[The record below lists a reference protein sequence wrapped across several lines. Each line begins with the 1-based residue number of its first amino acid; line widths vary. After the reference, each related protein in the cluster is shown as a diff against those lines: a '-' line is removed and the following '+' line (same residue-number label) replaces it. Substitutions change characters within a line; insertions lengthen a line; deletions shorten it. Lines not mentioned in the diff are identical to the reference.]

1 MGIFLEHLKDW
12 AFLNQRFEDEMKMK
26 IKIGNIISNS
36 IMVMGLKEE
45 GNQRWDRK
53 RNIRNLYNFF
63 TSSEFLG
70 NKERTKN
77 K

>member
-1 MGIFLEHLKDW
+1 MEFPDKHSENEI
-12 AFLNQRFEDEMKMK
+12 K
-26 IKIGNIISNS
+26 IKRKIENIISNS

>member
-1 MGIFLEHLKDW
+1 MGILIKHLKGLEFPDKHSE
-12 AFLNQRFEDEMKMK
+12 NEIK
-26 IKIGNIISNS
+26 IKRKIENIISNS

-53 RNIRNLYNFF
+53 RNIQNLY
-63 TSSEFLG
+63 SEFLG

>member
-45 GNQRWDRK
+45 GNQR
-53 RNIRNLYNFF
+53 
-63 TSSEFLG
+63 
-70 NKERTKN
+70 
-77 K
+77 